1 MRRLTGAVFILGLE
15 EQQPLPSGLPDFAG
29 FRSGRAAQ
37 RRCHLL
43 SLVHRPPKGL
53 PPLGPCHAVSRMS
66 LHALPSGN
74 KSGDIAGR
82 WPPDRRRRRKMP
94 VGNLAAVRGNRR
106 DARAGRLPP
115 LSGDAA
121 NL

>member
-43 SLVHRPPKGL
+43 SLVHRPPRDCH
-53 PPLGPCHAVSRMS
+53 PCAP
-66 LHALPSGN
+66 ALPTRECRST
-74 KSGDIAGR
+74 R
-82 WPPDRRRRRKMP
+82 CPPATSRGTLLEDGIQTEDAVEKCRSAIWQRYEETAVMP
-94 VGNLAAVRGNRR
+94 EPA
-106 DARAGRLPP
+106 DYP
-115 LSGDAA
+115 LSQEMRRT
-121 NL
+121 